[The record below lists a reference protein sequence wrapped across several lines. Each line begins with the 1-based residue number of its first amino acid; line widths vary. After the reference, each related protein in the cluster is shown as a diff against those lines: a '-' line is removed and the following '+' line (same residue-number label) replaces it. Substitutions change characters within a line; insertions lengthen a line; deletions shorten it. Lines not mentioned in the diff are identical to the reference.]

1 MIYTLER
8 YIKDKGVFY
17 LNKNYWSILIT
28 YIAMQFSSILG
39 VPLMLTYYSTKDI
52 PVAEA
57 KILSAGY
64 WIVISFTLAL
74 IIILFLLRHERNN
87 RSLSDQ
93 ASIGASIIWAIG
105 GVFLALFSQSIAGY
119 IEQIMGVPTGSENTQ
134 SILNLIEVVPAV
146 MIVSSVLG
154 PILEEI
160 VFRKIVFGTLYKRLN
175 FFVSALISSLI
186 FAVAHME
193 FVHILLYTAMGFTFA
208 YLYIK
213 TKRILVPIFAHVTM
227 NTLVVLIQ
235 SIFKDDIEKYLE
247 ELNKVQ
253 SFIGGLL

>member
-1 MIYTLER
+1 M
-8 YIKDKGVFY
+8 
-17 LNKNYWSILIT
+17 NKNYWSILIT
-28 YIAMQFSSILG
+28 YIAMQFSSVLG
-39 VPLMLTYYSTKDI
+39 VPLMLTYYSTKDV
-52 PVAEA
+52 PLEQAR
-57 KILSAGY
+57 ILSAGY

-87 RSLSDQ
+87 RNLSDQ
-93 ASIGASIIWAIG
+93 ANIGASIGWAIG
-105 GVFLALFSQSIAGY
+105 GVFLALFSQSIAGN
-119 IEQIMGVPTGSENTQ
+119 IERVMGVPTGSENTQ

-186 FAVAHME
+186 FAAAHME

-208 YLYIK
+208 YLYVK

-235 SIFKDDIEKYLE
+235 SIYKDDIEKYLE

>member
-1 MIYTLER
+1 M
-8 YIKDKGVFY
+8 
-17 LNKNYWSILIT
+17 NKNYWSILIT

-52 PVAEA
+52 PIEQARV
-57 KILSAGY
+57 LSAGY

-87 RSLSDQ
+87 RNLGDQ
-93 ASIGASIIWAIG
+93 ASVGASIGWAIG
-105 GVFLALFSQSIAGY
+105 GVFLALFSQSIAGN
-119 IEQIMGVPTGSENTQ
+119 IEQVMGVPTGSENTQ

-186 FAVAHME
+186 FAAAHME

-208 YLYIK
+208 YLYVK

-235 SIFKDDIEKYLE
+235 SIYRDDIEKYLE